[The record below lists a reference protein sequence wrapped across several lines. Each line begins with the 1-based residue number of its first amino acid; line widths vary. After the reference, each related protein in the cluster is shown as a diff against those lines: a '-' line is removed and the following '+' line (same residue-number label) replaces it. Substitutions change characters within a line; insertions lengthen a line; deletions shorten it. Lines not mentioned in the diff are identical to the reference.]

1 MKRKLFRLSLILI
14 SALLILELVLLCALL
29 RDRQDPAESTPGS
42 SESTT
47 VTLPPSTAAT
57 TVPATTP
64 PTTVAPT
71 TVAPTTVPPTT
82 VPPTTVP
89 PTTAPPETAPPT
101 TAPPATTV
109 PTSPPD
115 EYIGSLY
122 TRSYLEKLDTK
133 LKGYGAGPNVPPR
146 NRPLY
151 ATQLTEQFRH
161 FDAHFIGPDDGNIYL
176 SFNCGYEYKNL
187 TTVML
192 DVLKEKNVKAVFFVN
207 HYFVKANP
215 ALIQRIIDDGHIL
228 ANHCTNHPRLPE
240 LPIDSIVREIM
251 TLHNYVRETYGYE
264 MNLFRPPSGYYSEQ
278 VLAIAQSLGY
288 RTYNFSFTY
297 VDWNEDDQPDPD
309 ESLAKFIE
317 KAHSGAIYQLHTVSE
332 TNAQIIG
339 PFIDAML
346 EQGYEF
352 ALLPQP

>member
-1 MKRKLFRLSLILI
+1 MKRKLFRLSLVLI
-14 SALLILELVLLCALL
+14 SALVVFSLLLLCTLL
-29 RDRQDPAESTPGS
+29 RDRQDPVESTPGS

-47 VTLPPSTAAT
+47 VALPPPTSVT

-64 PTTVAPT
+64 PTTAAP

-89 PTTAPPETAPPT
+89 PTTAPPETVPPT
-101 TAPPATTV
+101 TAPPATTP
-109 PTSPPD
+109 PTAPPD

-133 LKGYGAGPNVPPR
+133 LKGYGAGPNVDHR

-151 ATQLTEQFRH
+151 AMELTKQFRR

-187 TTVML
+187 TTVVL

-207 HYFVKANP
+207 NCFVKTDP

-251 TLHNYVRETYGYE
+251 TLHNYVRETHGYE

-309 ESLAKFIE
+309 ASLAKFIA

-339 PFIDAML
+339 PFIDAMR